1 MIIQFDRQRQFEGIV
16 HKPSFLSWSYRVMK
30 DDKSI
35 KVIDL
40 YHALTEKCGGLT
52 KKCSL
57 FLDQPNV
64 VSDANG
70 RKCTYAL
77 NNFYSFLT
85 TLHRIDTKNM
95 CKIGR
100 VLLKYKLIRFMG
112 WSLFIRDAFLM
123 WVTLFNL
130 LPL

>member
-1 MIIQFDRQRQFEGIV
+1 
-16 HKPSFLSWSYRVMK
+16 MK

-35 KVIDL
+35 KVIDV

-70 RKCTYAL
+70 RQCTYAL

-85 TLHRIDTKNM
+85 TLHRIDTKHM

-100 VLLKYKLIRFMG
+100 VLLKYKLIGFIG
-112 WSLFIRDAFLM
+112 WSLFIRDAFLTG
-123 WVTLFNL
+123 VTLFNL